1 MLPSTRPEAGGDSKI
16 LLIGFQS
23 HSIQELFS
31 FFGGHCLDG
40 CFHILGGVGRW
51 IVFAAFRVS
60 ILVILDLGR
69 GVCCS
74 GTWPG
79 ASWRSSGLALAFGL
93 RFSGALAIHVP
104 CFLAVEALALALE
117 LLPFFF

>member
-31 FFGGHCLDG
+31 FFGGHRLDG
-40 CFHILGGVGRW
+40 CFHILGGVG
-51 IVFAAFRVS
+51 
-60 ILVILDLGR
+60 
-69 GVCCS
+69 CS

-79 ASWRSSGLALAFGL
+79 ASWRSSGLALAF
-93 RFSGALAIHVP
+93 RFWLSGTLAVHVP
-104 CFLAVEALALALE
+104 RFLAVEALAFTLE
-117 LLPFFF
+117 PLPLFF